1 MKNQT
6 LRLLTLMSLA
16 LATLGVSTCKPR
28 RAIVIL
34 PSPHTKEKVE
44 RNWNA
49 ISQKLQTY
57 DTYLYRIQNYRG
69 GEPVGEQ
76 RGSLPH
82 ILLERSVDEFNDL
95 AMRTKYTGH
104 AFQVGVGLHDA
115 SADYRYIGE
124 DHATGEAM
132 ASSHSHHV
140 RSLSGKTSSHAHLI
154 HLFEQSEGAVS
165 EIEPLVDESESS
177 DH

>member
-16 LATLGVSTCKPR
+16 LATLGVSNCKPR

-34 PSPHTKEKVE
+34 PSPHTHEKVE
-44 RNWNA
+44 RNWNT

-57 DTYLYRIQNYRG
+57 DTDLYRIQYYKG
-69 GEPVGEQ
+69 GEPVGNQ
-76 RGSLPH
+76 LGSMPH

-95 AMRTKYTGH
+95 AMKKTYTGH

-115 SADYRYIGE
+115 SADYCYIGE
-124 DHATGEAM
+124 DHESGGAM
-132 ASSHSHHV
+132 TSSHSHHV

-154 HLFEQSEGAVS
+154 HLLEQSEGAVS

-177 DH
+177 HH